1 MTTTTTTTTKT
12 IFVTNAIG
20 TGSTFAVTAGD
31 QPSQVYIP
39 ASIAIACELKIGG
52 SYTATLVP
60 NAHENANK
68 TPWLCVR
75 IEDTQEA
82 PNPTQR
88 LAHSVTEVV
97 GRLAEHD
104 APIFTD
110 EADCSEDDLNAA
122 WEAGR
127 IVKVEARQGPDGV
140 LHVLW
145 TDDMEKV

>member
-1 MTTTTTTTTKT
+1 MTTTTET

-60 NAHENANK
+60 NAHENSNK

-75 IEDTQEA
+75 IEDTQEV
-82 PNPTQR
+82 PDPTQR
-88 LAHSVTEVV
+88 RAQSVTEVV
-97 GRLAEHD
+97 GRLAEYD

-127 IVKVEARQGPDGV
+127 IVKVEARQSPQ
-140 LHVLW
+140 HEPFILW
-145 TDDMEKV
+145 TDHMEKV

>member
-1 MTTTTTTTTKT
+1 MTTITET

-39 ASIAIACELKIGG
+39 ASIAIACDLKIGG

-75 IEDTQEA
+75 IEDAQEV
-82 PNPTQR
+82 PDPTQR
-88 LAHSVTEVV
+88 RAQSVSEVV
-97 GRLAEHD
+97 DRLAEYEWPVD
-104 APIFTD
+104 RYVAGL
-110 EADCSEDDLNAA
+110 SKDDLNAA
-122 WEAGR
+122 WEAGE
-127 IVKVEARQGPDGV
+127 IVKVEARQGPGGV
-140 LHVLW
+140 LQVLW
-145 TDDMEKV
+145 TNEMEKV

>member
-1 MTTTTTTTTKT
+1 MTTTTET

-60 NAHENANK
+60 NAHENSNK

-75 IEDTQEA
+75 IDDTQEA
-82 PNPTQR
+82 PDPTQR
-88 LAHSVTEVV
+88 RAQSVSEVV
-97 GRLAEHD
+97 DRLAEYEW
-104 APIFTD
+104 PID
-110 EADCSEDDLNAA
+110 GYSAGLSKDDLNAA
-122 WEAGR
+122 WEAGE

-140 LHVLW
+140 LQVLW

>member
-1 MTTTTTTTTKT
+1 MTTTTET

-75 IEDTQEA
+75 IEDTQEVA
-82 PNPTQR
+82 DPTQR
-88 LAHSVTEVV
+88 RAQSVSEVV
-97 GRLAEHD
+97 EQLAEYEW
-104 APIFTD
+104 PID
-110 EADCSEDDLNAA
+110 GYSAGLSKDDLNAA
-122 WEAGR
+122 WEAGE

-140 LHVLW
+140 LQVLW
-145 TDDMEKV
+145 TNDMEKV

>member
-1 MTTTTTTTTKT
+1 MTTTTET

-20 TGSTFAVTAGD
+20 TGSTFAVTAGN

-75 IEDTQEA
+75 IEDTQEVA
-82 PNPTQR
+82 DPTQR
-88 LAHSVTEVV
+88 RAQSVSEVV
-97 GRLAEHD
+97 EQLAEYEW
-104 APIFTD
+104 PID
-110 EADCSEDDLNAA
+110 GYSAGLSKDDLNAA
-122 WEAGR
+122 WEAGE

-140 LHVLW
+140 LQVLW

>member
-1 MTTTTTTTTKT
+1 MTTTTET

-75 IEDTQEA
+75 IEDAQEVA
-82 PNPTQR
+82 DPTQR
-88 LAHSVTEVV
+88 GAQSVSEVV
-97 GRLAEHD
+97 EQLAEYEWPVD
-104 APIFTD
+104 GYSAGL
-110 EADCSEDDLNAA
+110 SKDDLNAA

-145 TDDMEKV
+145 TNDMEKV

>member
-1 MTTTTTTTTKT
+1 MTTTTET

-60 NAHENANK
+60 NAHENSNK

-75 IEDTQEA
+75 IEDAQEVA
-82 PNPTQR
+82 DPTQR
-88 LAHSVTEVV
+88 RAQSVSEVV
-97 GRLAEHD
+97 ERL
-104 APIFTD
+104 D
-110 EADCSEDDLNAA
+110 EYEWPVERHVAGLSKDDLNAA
-122 WEAGR
+122 WEAGE

-145 TDDMEKV
+145 TNDMEKV

>member
-1 MTTTTTTTTKT
+1 MTTTTET

-75 IEDTQEA
+75 IEDTQEV
-82 PNPTQR
+82 PDPTQR
-88 LAHSVTEVV
+88 PAQSVSEVV
-97 GRLAEHD
+97 ERLAEYEW
-104 APIFTD
+104 PID
-110 EADCSEDDLNAA
+110 RYSAGLSKDDLHAA
-122 WEAGR
+122 WEAGQ
-127 IVKVEARQGPDGV
+127 IIKVEARQGPDGV
-140 LHVLW
+140 LQVLW

>member
-1 MTTTTTTTTKT
+1 MTTTTET

-20 TGSTFAVTAGD
+20 SGSTFAVTAGD

-75 IEDTQEA
+75 IDGSQEA
-82 PNPTQR
+82 PDPTQR
-88 LAHSVTEVV
+88 LSQSVSEVV
-97 GRLAEHD
+97 EQLAEYEW
-104 APIFTD
+104 PID
-110 EADCSEDDLNAA
+110 GYSAGLSKDDLNAA

-127 IVKVEARQGPDGV
+127 IVKVEARQSPQ
-140 LHVLW
+140 HEPFILW